1 MTCLADH
8 ILEKS
13 FQANIIIQPIRVSS
27 EENIYADAASRLKLP
42 EDWSLSDRVFSLLV
56 RRYGKPDIDLMAS
69 QMSRKAPF
77 FLSWSKRDTEALS
90 LDALSPDQDWSAWE
104 RLYLFPPVSSN
115 RSLLGKDRGTE
126 SEEYYNDTSL
136 LARQGVVQQVH
147 ADGCGGEEVAPLQV
161 PDMRL
166 VHRQP
171 STGRELVPLGRCSS
185 FWQLQHCSQ

>member
-13 FQANIIIQPIRVSS
+13 FQANLIIQPIRVSS
-27 EENIYADAASRLKLP
+27 EENIYADAASRQKLP
-42 EDWSLSDRVFSLLV
+42 EDWSLSDRVFSLV
-56 RRYGKPDIDLMAS
+56 VIRYGKPDIDLMAS

-104 RLYLFPPVSSN
+104 RPYLFPPFP
-115 RSLLGKDRGTE
+115 LIAACLAKI
-126 SEEYYNDTSL
+126 EEQKVKSIIM
-136 LARQGVVQQVH
+136 VQQVH
-147 ADGCGGEEVAPLQV
+147 GDGRGGEEVAPLQV
-161 PDMRL
+161 PDMRH

-185 FWQLQHCSQ
+185 FWQLQHCSQQL